1 MPSSISSSKS
11 SSPPPAGLRH
21 AVVFLTVTALLLVAV
36 EAGARL
42 FVHRISRIE
51 GRVAAEYKA
60 ALQVHSTGRPP
71 RQLLLVGNSLL
82 EESMPA
88 SLLRP
93 GWLQGWQATR
103 FPIEQTSTLDWTY
116 GLPRLAHDGCRPD
129 VYGLLMSPD
138 YLNITFS
145 RGEYA
150 AFYLLQPRDL
160 LGISSQLQLH
170 PTRMASVGLGIYSKF
185 FALRTDIRKVLLGR
199 TLPGMS
205 DLATLL
211 VGRGKDQQMDQE
223 EYYRQA
229 LPRLQALR
237 AGAARTG
244 SGFVLIVH
252 PPSAHV
258 TIDGTAAILR
268 AARDAGIEAVAP
280 AEGTRFS
287 ESDFRD
293 SHHLNEAGARKF
305 MQSIHPGLQAALE
318 RVVSR

>member
-11 SSPPPAGLRH
+11 PCHEPAGLRH
-21 AVVFLTVTALLLVAV
+21 SLVFLAVTVVLLLAV

-60 ALQVHSTGRPP
+60 ALQVHSNGRPP
-71 RQLLLVGNSLL
+71 RQLLLIGNSLL
-82 EESMPA
+82 DESVPS
-88 SLLRP
+88 SLLPP

-116 GLPRLAHDGCRPD
+116 GLLRLSQDGCRPD
-129 VYGLLMSPD
+129 VHGLVMSPD
-138 YLNITFS
+138 YLTNTFS
-145 RGEYA
+145 RGEYS
-150 AFYLLQPRDL
+150 AFYLLRLRDL
-160 LGISSQLQLH
+160 IGIGSQLQLH
-170 PTRMASVGLGIYSKF
+170 PTRITSVGLGIYSKF

-199 TLPGMS
+199 VLPGMS
-205 DLATLL
+205 ALATLL
-211 VGRGKDQQMDQE
+211 VGRGTEQPMDQE
-223 EYYRQA
+223 AYYRQA

-237 AGAARTG
+237 AAAIQAG
-244 SGFVLIVH
+244 SGVILIVH

-258 TIDGTAAILR
+258 TSDGTAAILR

-280 AEGTRFS
+280 AAGSRFD

-293 SHHLNEAGARKF
+293 SHHLNETGARKF
-305 MQSIHPGLQAALE
+305 MQSINPGLQAALD
-318 RVVSR
+318 RTAAR

>member
-1 MPSSISSSKS
+1 MPSSIFSSKS
-11 SSPPPAGLRH
+11 GHPVEAGLRH
-21 AVVFLTVTALLLVAV
+21 AVAFLALTALLLVAV

-42 FVHRISRIE
+42 VVHRISRIE

-60 ALQVHSTGRPP
+60 ALRVHSSGRPP
-71 RQLLLVGNSLL
+71 RQILLVGNSLL
-82 EESMPA
+82 EESVPA
-88 SLLRP
+88 SLLLP
-93 GWLQGWQATR
+93 DWLQGWQATR

-116 GLPRLAHDGCRPD
+116 GLPRLSQDGCRPD
-129 VYGLLMSPD
+129 VYGLVMSPD
-138 YLNITFS
+138 YLSITFS

-150 AFYLLQPRDL
+150 AFYLLQTLDL
-160 LGISSQLQLH
+160 LDISSQLQLH

-199 TLPGMS
+199 ALPGMS
-205 DLATLL
+205 ALATLL
-211 VGRGKDQQMDQE
+211 AGHGKEQQLDQE

-237 AGAARTG
+237 TGAARTG
-244 SGFVLIVH
+244 SGLVLIVH
-252 PPSAHV
+252 PPPANV
-258 TIDGTAAILR
+258 TVDGTAAILR

-305 MQSIHPGLQAALE
+305 MQSINPGLQAALD
-318 RVVSR
+318 RTPAR